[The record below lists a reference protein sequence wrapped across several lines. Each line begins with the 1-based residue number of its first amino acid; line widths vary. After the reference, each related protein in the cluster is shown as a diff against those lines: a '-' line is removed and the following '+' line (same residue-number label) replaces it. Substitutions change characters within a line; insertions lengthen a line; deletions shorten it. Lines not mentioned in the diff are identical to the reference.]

1 MDILQWKI
9 VQVVPETRETVTY
22 VLEPADGK
30 PVPYEAGQFLTIL
43 IDHHEHE
50 LRRSYSLS
58 STPGVN
64 ERISIT
70 VKRKVNGA
78 ISRYIQ
84 VLWHEGTVFNTIV
97 PTGMFRIET
106 DASSQRTFFFVAAG
120 SGIVPV
126 FSLLKKVLHFE
137 PLSRV
142 VLIYQ
147 NFDEE
152 QIIFHKALQQ
162 LEQQFGTRFTRIDLL
177 SNPKD
182 HNAYPKRL
190 SNALLEQLVLKNSK
204 PGETRN
210 TFFYTCGPLLFMKMV
225 EFTVRVMGF
234 ESDQIRKENFTIES
248 IPAPRFE
255 MEPVPRAVT
264 VHYGNHSF
272 HFTTTYPANI
282 LQSALDNHISLPYSC
297 RAGRCSSCVARCVSG
312 SVKMS
317 VNDVLT
323 DKDLSQGL
331 VLTCVGYAETD
342 IELRFNGA

>member
-1 MDILQWKI
+1 MDLLQWKV
-9 VQVVPETRETVTY
+9 VQVIPETRETVSY
-22 VLEPADGK
+22 VLEPVHGK

-43 IDHHEHE
+43 IDHHGHE
-50 LRRSYSLS
+50 LRRSYSMS
-58 STPGVN
+58 STPGID
-64 ERISIT
+64 ERLSIT

-84 VLWHEGTVFNTIV
+84 VLWHEGTVFNTIA
-97 PTGMFRIET
+97 PTGLFRIDT
-106 DASSQRTFFFVAAG
+106 DAAVQRTFFFIAAG

-137 PLSRV
+137 PRSRV

-147 NFDEE
+147 NFDETR
-152 QIIFHKALQQ
+152 IIFHEALKKLQAR
-162 LEQQFGTRFTRIDLL
+162 FGERFKRIDLL
-177 SNPKD
+177 SNPQN
-182 HNAYPKRL
+182 HTTGPKRL
-190 SNALLEQLVLKNSK
+190 NNALLEQLII
-204 PGETRN
+204 GESRPDEKSG

-225 EFTVRVMGF
+225 EFTVRVMGY
-234 ESDQIRKENFTIES
+234 EGNRIRKENFTIES
-248 IPAPRFE
+248 IPVPRFE

-264 VHYGNHSF
+264 VNYGDKTF
-272 HFTTTYPANI
+272 HFTSTYPSNI

-317 VNDVLT
+317 ANDVLT
-323 DKDLSQGL
+323 EQDLAKGL

-342 IELRFNGA
+342 VVLQF

>member
-1 MDILQWKI
+1 MDLLQWKV
-9 VQVVPETRETVTY
+9 VQVIPEARDAITY
-22 VLEPADGK
+22 LLELVNGK
-30 PVPYEAGQFLTIL
+30 PVLYEAGQFLTIL
-43 IDHHEHE
+43 IDHHGHE
-50 LRRSYSLS
+50 LRRSYSMS
-58 STPGVN
+58 STPGID

-84 VLWHEGTVFNTIV
+84 VLWREGTLFNTIA
-97 PTGMFRIET
+97 PTGMFRIDT
-106 DASSQRTFFFVAAG
+106 DAALQRTFFFVAAG

-147 NFDEE
+147 NYDEE
-152 QIIFHKALQQ
+152 RIIFHSALQQ
-162 LEQQFGTRFTRIDLL
+162 LQQEFGKRFVRIDLL

-182 HNAYPKRL
+182 PHTHPKRL
-190 SNALLEQLVLKNSK
+190 NNSLLEQLILNTSV
-204 PGETRN
+204 PGELRN

-234 ESDQIRKENFTIES
+234 EGDQIRKENFTIES
-248 IPAPRFE
+248 VPVPRFE
-255 MEPVPRAVT
+255 MEAVPRAVT
-264 VHYGNHSF
+264 VHYGKDNF
-272 HFTTTYPANI
+272 QFTSTYPSSI

-297 RAGRCSSCVARCVSG
+297 RAGRCSSCVARCIKG

-323 DKDLSQGL
+323 EKDLLQGL

-342 IELRFNGA
+342 VELQF